1 MYQPLKPVLCLV
13 AAALTASCT
22 SGTEA
27 GGTSSNQTLG
37 AIAVTSVTTG
47 KSPDPN
53 GYLIAVDQGIPVE
66 IASSGTA
73 IVASLGIGRHDLNI
87 SDVASNC
94 SLEGPATRSVS
105 VRGADTVPV
114 GFGVSC
120 TALSGELVVSVETN
134 GDGTDPDG
142 YTISVDGGAPR
153 PIGVVQSLRF
163 DDVPIGTHTIV
174 LEGLAE
180 NCSCD
185 QPVRTVT
192 VTSGARAFVLIEV
205 SCLAPPP

>member
-1 MYQPLKPVLCLV
+1 
-13 AAALTASCT
+13 
-22 SGTEA
+22 
-27 GGTSSNQTLG
+27 
-37 AIAVTSVTTG
+37 
-47 KSPDPN
+47 
-53 GYLIAVDQGIPVE
+53 
-66 IASSGTA
+66 
-73 IVASLGIGRHDLNI
+73 
-87 SDVASNC
+87 
-94 SLEGPATRSVS
+94 
-105 VRGADTVPV
+105 
-114 GFGVSC
+114 
-120 TALSGELVVSVETN
+120 VETN